1 MFSAVAEQMGL
12 DYQTAVKLSSGFGGG
27 MHSPVCGAVS
37 GGVMAIGLKYGGVG
51 TEAQVQTART
61 IREFIDRFKTQ
72 HKSINCPDLVGVDLA
87 KLGID
92 LAKPETIKAAM
103 GKVPKEAFGVCPAAV
118 ADAAKIVSGLVG
130 VSKG

>member
-1 MFSAVAEQMGL
+1 VFSAVAEQMGM

-37 GGVMAIGLKYGGVG
+37 GGVMAIGLKHGGLG
-51 TEAQVQTART
+51 MEAQVQTAKT
-61 IREFIDRFKTQ
+61 IREFIDRFKSL
-72 HKSINCPDLVGVDLA
+72 HKSINCPDLVGIDLA

-92 LAKPETIKAAM
+92 LTRPETLKAAM
-103 GKVPKEAFGVCPAAV
+103 EKVPKDAFTVCPAVV

-130 VSKG
+130 VKG